1 LWSDFQATITKGKEV
16 SHPLQFFL
24 AVITFGLWLIV
35 WLGVHVLGGVHQRMI
50 TIDE

>member
-35 WLGVHVLGGVHQRMI
+35 WLGFTSSVASTDG
-50 TIDE
+50 